1 MTRQGA
7 HLKVPFRRRRRGE
20 TDYRHR
26 LRLLLGHRH
35 RAVVRKTLNNTIV
48 QLVAY
53 DPAGDRVV
61 ASAVS
66 RELVK
71 LGWTVGTGNTA
82 AAYLTGY
89 LAGKRAVRKGVVEA
103 VLDVGMQ
110 SPSRGG
116 RVFASLRGLVDA
128 GVRIPHAA
136 DVLPR
141 DDRIRGVHIGAQV
154 PSTFEA
160 VRAKLEGAP

>member
-1 MTRQGA
+1 MKRPGA
-7 HLKVPFRRRRRGE
+7 HYKVPFRRRRRAE
-20 TDYRHR
+20 TDYRQR
-26 LRLLLGHRH
+26 LRLLLSHRH

-48 QLVAY
+48 QVVAY

-71 LGWTVGTGNTA
+71 LGWTAGTGNTA

-103 VLDVGMQ
+103 VLDIGMH

-116 RVFASLRGLVDA
+116 RVFASLRGLLDA
-128 GVRIPHAA
+128 GVQIPHAA
-136 DVLPR
+136 EVLPA
-141 DDRIRGVHIGAQV
+141 DDRIKGAHIGAEA
-154 PSTFEA
+154 PKAFDA
-160 VRAKLEGAP
+160 VRAKLEAA